1 MQTAS
6 LCLFSTAGLSEKTI
20 SQLKGRYEKIAP
32 KFFWV
37 LKHVPY
43 SWLKPSMIRMCM
55 RHAENVSKEE
65 YAYIKDIFK
74 FIYRDYTRE
83 LDIHMTELLFDL
95 GNQTPCTADEFEYL
109 KERVLLILHENDDSF
124 TPEMQ
129 KDLTDLMPDEGADN
143 ANAFCS

>member
-1 MQTAS
+1 
-6 LCLFSTAGLSEKTI
+6 
-20 SQLKGRYEKIAP
+20 
-32 KFFWV
+32 
-37 LKHVPY
+37 
-43 SWLKPSMIRMCM
+43 MIRMCM